1 MPFSLFSQINLK
13 GINEMIKD
21 KKQFIKKFKEAVKVE
36 LRWKNFPFLTHLGH
50 SPKKDFEL
58 FIFNEEKTEFSKRF
72 FKAIKHPHFKRNCK
86 NYENSKHLIHCYAMA
101 AEKVIGWQG
110 EFNEARYIV
119 DWISERII
127 WDIPSRYIESNKIS
141 EFANEINHSDRF
153 SDKAISDDPL
163 DIIIEKMTYI
173 KEKDYPAIFQMIKEK
188 LKNQIKDENLLW
200 DMKMAGKSD

>member
-13 GINEMIKD
+13 GKNKMIKD
-21 KKQFIKKFKEAVKVE
+21 RKQFIKNFKEAVKIE
-36 LRWKNFPFLTHLGH
+36 LRWKNFPFLSHLGH

-72 FKAIKHPHFKRNCK
+72 FKTIKHPHFKRNCK
-86 NYENSKHLIHCYAMA
+86 SYENSKHLIHCYAMA
-101 AEKVIGWQG
+101 AEKVIEWQG
-110 EFNEARYIV
+110 EFNETRYIV
-119 DWISERII
+119 EWISERII

-163 DIIIEKMTYI
+163 DVIIEKMTYI